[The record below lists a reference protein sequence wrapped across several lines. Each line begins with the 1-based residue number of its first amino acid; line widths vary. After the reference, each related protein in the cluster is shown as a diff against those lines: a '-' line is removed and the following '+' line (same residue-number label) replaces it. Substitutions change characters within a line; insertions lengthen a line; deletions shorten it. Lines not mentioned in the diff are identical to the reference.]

1 MAVGDSYISM
11 YTENHGG
18 DCCGRKH
25 IFELGRYGPT
35 LARVAK
41 LQDLLNDDDSYR
53 EEDDEDYSEYYNNA
67 HHCVE
72 VTLTSTQAT
81 QKASDTGKIWDDVLT
96 KEFGFKRVFAFKNP
110 NTDNIVYVYL
120 FSLNERENVVS
131 E

>member
-1 MAVGDSYISM
+1 MAFGDDYIAM

-25 IFELGRYGPT
+25 IFELGSYGPT
-35 LARVAK
+35 LARVAR
-41 LQDLLNDDDSYR
+41 LQDLLTDDDSYH
-53 EEDDEDYSEYYNNA
+53 EDDEGYLEYYNNA

-72 VTLTSTQAT
+72 VTLTSAQAT
-81 QKASDTGKIWDDVLT
+81 WIAPDTGKIWDDVLT
-96 KEFGFKRVFAFKNP
+96 KELGFKRVFAFKNP
-110 NTDNIVYVYL
+110 NSGNIVYVYL